1 MQTSGDQRREIM
13 DLRPMPDPVIASAA
27 TCPPKSWR
35 RRKQSISP
43 HKERMDC
50 FASLAMTWIDCSS
63 VARVSAAIPGV
74 VSADGLP
81 ACRSAHAGYD
91 LKDEHPGRRPPALR
105 KPWAKE
111 NNRASQCV
119 YLKCK

>member
-1 MQTSGDQRREIM
+1 MQTSDDQRREIM
-13 DLRPMPDPVIASAA
+13 DLCPMPNPVIASA
-27 TCPPKSWR
+27 
-35 RRKQSISP
+35 
-43 HKERMDC
+43 
-50 FASLAMTWIDCSS
+50 
-63 VARVSAAIPGV
+63 ARVSAAIPGV